1 MHIVVSKQDTVVQS
15 LTLSTDVVEI
25 GSDPDVQVYLPD
37 GRIAP
42 HQASLLS
49 VEGGW
54 VVEPVDRRHALILN
68 AEVAEERAPIKNGA
82 EIRLGDFAL
91 KIYIDMDEDAPPVKS
106 AVTEEVAKL
115 REHALPHG
123 SVTRKE
129 KEITLA
135 PDARGRAA
143 DFALRL
149 HECIDFTGLLNKSA
163 GALLK
168 VFDARMVWIGVRRQ
182 GYGELEF
189 IAGERKD
196 GKTVGDPPGL
206 PTFRYRCLE
215 HDQFIVVPRADERE
229 TESTLAIPLITSRGR
244 LGMIYIDSPAGAR
257 PYGTPH
263 LDELTM
269 YGALIGRQLEAIV
282 AEQVHLQ
289 EAVNSGE
296 LAFVREV
303 QARMDPTT
311 VPQWDELQLAV
322 YCKPGLKRA
331 GDVFDVMRLPNGL
344 ASFLVA
350 HAEASSTRTALA
362 MAEVRAAF
370 RMAAM
375 HADPPHIFLR
385 ALNWLLR
392 ADRDAGRLHCAAVVM
407 NPKSGA
413 CEYATAGDI
422 GAIVVDHSG
431 EPRVLADPAVE
442 ALGQGQEYNRL
453 ARSERLAPKE
463 TLVFYTAGCWN
474 VTDPNG
480 NRLGVGPLTGA
491 LCDGFGQ
498 PAAGALDELL
508 SDLGAF
514 FKKGRQPDDIT
525 MLFVHRI

>member
-1 MHIVVSKQDTVVQS
+1 MHIVVSKHDTVVQS
-15 LTLSTDVVEI
+15 LTLTADVIEI
-25 GSDPDVQVYLPD
+25 GSDPNAQVYLPD

-42 HQASLLS
+42 HQADLLA
-49 VEGGW
+49 VERGW
-54 VVEPVDRRHALILN
+54 VVEPLDRRHALILN
-68 AEVAEERAPIKNGA
+68 AEVAEERMPIKNGA

-91 KIYIDMDEDAPPVKS
+91 KIYIDTDENAPPVKS

-123 SVTRKE
+123 SATRKE
-129 KEITLA
+129 EEITLQ
-135 PDARGRAA
+135 PTARARAA
-143 DFALRL
+143 DFALQL
-149 HECIDFTGLLNKSA
+149 HQCIDFARLLNVSA
-163 GALLK
+163 SVLLRM
-168 VFDARMVWIGVRRQ
+168 FDARMVWIGVRRQ

-189 IAGERKD
+189 VAGERRD
-196 GKTVGDPPGL
+196 GKAVGDPPCL

-215 HDQFIVVPRADERE
+215 RDQFIVVPHTDERE
-229 TESTLAIPLITSRGR
+229 TESTLAIPLITGRGC
-244 LGMIYIDSPAGAR
+244 LGMVYIDSAAGAGS
-257 PYGTPH
+257 YGNAH
-263 LDELTM
+263 LDELMM
-269 YGALIGRQLEAIV
+269 YGALIARQLEAIV
-282 AEQVHLQ
+282 TKQVHHQ
-289 EAVNSGE
+289 EAVDAGE

-311 VPQWDELQLAV
+311 VPHWDQLQLAV
-322 YCKPGLKRA
+322 HCKPGLKRA
-331 GDVFDVMRLPNGL
+331 GDLFDVMRLPNGL

-385 ALNWLLR
+385 ALSWLLH
-392 ADRDAGRLHCAAVVM
+392 ADRDPSRLHCATTVM
-407 NPKSGA
+407 NPKTGA

-422 GAIVVDHSG
+422 GAIIVDPSG
-431 EPRVLADPAVE
+431 EPRVLADPTVE
-442 ALGQGQEYNRL
+442 ALGHGQEHNQP
-453 ARSERLAPKE
+453 ARTERLAPKE

-480 NRLGVGPLTGA
+480 NQLGVGPLTGA

-498 PAAGALDELL
+498 PAAAALDELL

-525 MLFVHRI
+525 ILFVHRV